1 MKFCN
6 KDAEKVV
13 NNQDCDLKGW
23 GYRHQQCLILFFC
36 LTTGY
41 SMRACMGVSL
51 VAMTTSDATHVNLY
65 NHTNLT
71 SDNTSDD
78 DDYKVDGVLSAL
90 LLTSPYPK
98 FKWNKKTQDAIL
110 SSFFWGYMVLQ
121 VPAGQ
126 LAHRLGARRLLAA
139 ALFANAL
146 ISFCL
151 PWAAYYGG
159 WIWVLVF
166 RITQGLSQ
174 ACIVPGMHTF
184 LGKWTPLRERSRLSA
199 WAYGGQALGP
209 VLGLPV
215 TGFIASSPLGWPGVF
230 RFYGVLAALVGTLI
244 WYMTADT
251 PAKHPRITLAEK
263 LYIESDIGP
272 TDDSRK
278 PKTVPWR
285 RILTHRGMWAIVIG
299 HIGQTWGQLTLYS
312 EVPAFMD
319 KVMGVNIKANGLLSA
334 LPFLVMWFTN
344 FFFSWA
350 ADKLIVK
357 KIFSVTQTRK
367 LANSL
372 GSIPAA
378 VGLVVLAFV
387 PKELV
392 IVECVLVI
400 LCGFKVASHVGVFVN
415 HIDISP
421 NFSGTM
427 MSLSNFMSN
436 LCGSLAPIVAGFI
449 LTDVTSEYLWRQVF
463 FVAAGMYFFT
473 NLLYIILGTGERA
486 DWNDPT
492 QEQDAENVKEYSP
505 MLKMEKT

>member
-1 MKFCN
+1 MKYN
-6 KDAEKVV
+6 DNDAETVAAETL
-13 NNQDCDLKGW
+13 DADTELKGW

-51 VAMTTSDATHVNLY
+51 VAMTTSDTTHSTLY
-65 NHTNLT
+65 NHTNIIF
-71 SDNTSDD
+71 DNVTAAD
-78 DDYKVDGVLSAL
+78 DDYKVDGFFSAL
-90 LLTSPYPK
+90 LLSSPYPR

-110 SSFFWGYMVLQ
+110 ASFFWGYMVLQ

-126 LAHRLGARRLLAA
+126 LAHRLGARRLLAG

-146 ISFCL
+146 VSFCL

-159 WIWVLVF
+159 WIWVVIF
-166 RITQGLSQ
+166 RVMQGLSQ
-174 ACIVPGMHTF
+174 ACLMPGLHTF

-199 WAYGGQALGP
+199 W
-209 VLGLPV
+209 
-215 TGFIASSPLGWPGVF
+215 
-230 RFYGVLAALVGTLI
+230 
-244 WYMTADT
+244 
-251 PAKHPRITLAEK
+251 
-263 LYIESDIGP
+263 
-272 TDDSRK
+272 K
-278 PKTVPWR
+278 PKSVPWKK
-285 RILTHRGMWAIVIG
+285 ILTHRGMYAIIVA
-299 HIGQTWGQLTLYS
+299 HIGQAWGQLTLYA

-350 ADKLIVK
+350 ADKLIAK
-357 KIFSVTQTRK
+357 KILSVTHTRK
-367 LANSL
+367 LANSV
-372 GSIPAA
+372 GNIPAA

-392 IVECVLVI
+392 IVESVLVI
-400 LCGFKVASHVGVFVN
+400 LCGFKVATHVGVYVN

-427 MSLSNFMSN
+427 MSISNLMSN
-436 LCGSLAPIVAGFI
+436 MCGSLAPIVAGMI

-463 FVAAGMYFFT
+463 FVAAGIYFVT
-473 NLLYIILGTGERA
+473 NIVYLALGTSERA
-486 DWNDPT
+486 DWNDPPPSPEEEHT
-492 QEQDAENVKEYSP
+492 ADMLEARP
-505 MLKMEKT
+505 MLEIVQKSSQKDLTSN